1 MRKRLWHLL
10 ANVLFRLGNRLR
22 DLADACWD
30 REGAPPTPPG
40 KPGEGRA

>member
-10 ANVLFRLGNRLR
+10 ANALFRLGNWLR

-30 REGAPPTPPG
+30 REAAAYRP
-40 KPGEGRA
+40 